1 MGQTRTPVTNT
12 SEERIVKPQR
22 GASVEEPARSTPVY
36 GSCDVL
42 VVGGGP
48 AGTAAAVAAGRLGAD
63 TVLVERYN
71 HLGGLSTGG
80 LVSWIDRMN
89 DWDGNL
95 LVAGIGAQL
104 IDRCGPDA
112 TLGPAPEIWGSKNPV
127 EAAYW
132 RVRTAALRDTVHWS
146 PTVDPEVLKLVT
158 NDIVRESNVHTLLHC
173 WVVAAIMRDNRVEG
187 VIFESKQGRFALT
200 APVVIDCTG
209 DGDVFALAG
218 AGFDDDFDGESAHA
232 RLTTSFRFGNVDMRR
247 YLDFRMLRQSEFT
260 ETMQRASRE
269 GISLLA
275 HPTPYDSV
283 ALFLTPKMSG
293 YSPLNVADLT
303 EVEFIS
309 RDVARKGLTFF
320 RENVPGFE
328 RAWILDTASQVG
340 TRHAR
345 RLVGA
350 ERITIEHWRND
361 GGYLDSIG
369 LCPGMT
375 PSYPTLQIPY
385 RSLLPASTNGLLAA
399 GRNLSADTASHA
411 ALARSPSAGRWVKRP
426 AWRAARPGRRRR
438 RPRHRHRR
446 AAGTTRE
453 TGRHRRATEHRANT
467 SDHAPEPDSNS
478 RSTGKPSTRRVRSTD
493 RRSDRTEPKYYS
505 SMTTPPEPRRRGE
518 AHPGRFRRSANATA
532 IISLVLLRAQADR
545 WSSQSLLSSQ
555 PWFL

>member
-1 MGQTRTPVTNT
+1 
-12 SEERIVKPQR
+12 VKPHR
-22 GASVEEPARSTPVY
+22 DGSVEEPARSTPVY
-36 GSCDVL
+36 GTCDVL
-42 VVGGGP
+42 VIGGGP
-48 AGTAAAVAAGRLGAD
+48 AGTAAAVAAGRLGAE

-80 LVSWIDRMN
+80 LVSWIDRMT
-89 DWDGNL
+89 DWAGNL
-95 LVAGIGAQL
+95 VVAGVGAEL

-112 TLGPAPEIWGSKNPV
+112 CLGPLPEIWGSKNPV

-146 PTVDPEVLKLVT
+146 PTLDPEVLKLVT
-158 NDIVRESNVHTLLHC
+158 NDIVRESRVHTLMHS
-173 WVVAAIMRDNRVEG
+173 WVVAAIVRDHTVEG

-247 YLDFRMLRQSEFT
+247 YLDFRMLRQDEFSEV
-260 ETMQRASRE
+260 MQRATRE

-283 ALFLTPKMSG
+283 ALFLTPKMAG
-293 YSPLNVADLT
+293 YSALNVADLT
-303 EVEFIS
+303 EVEFVS
-309 RDVARKGLTFF
+309 RDVARKGLMFF

-350 ERITIEHWRND
+350 ERITIDHWRND
-361 GGYLDSIG
+361 GGCDDSIG

-375 PSYPTLQIPY
+375 PTFPTLQIPY
-385 RSLLPASTNGLLAA
+385 GSLVPADTNGLLAA
-399 GRNLSADTASHA
+399 GRNLSADTKSHA
-411 ALARSPSAGRWVKRP
+411 ALREIPECWAMGE
-426 AWRAARPGRRRR
+426 
-438 RPRHRHRR
+438 
-446 AAGTTRE
+446 AAGVAAVLAVDSGAEVRDIDIGALQSRLVTHGAIVDRPTQNGQDG
-453 TGRHRRATEHRANT
+453 GRHGPDVGLEESIHWQAVDEARAF
-467 SDHAPEPDSNS
+467 D
-478 RSTGKPSTRRVRSTD
+478 
-493 RRSDRTEPKYYS
+493 
-505 SMTTPPEPRRRGE
+505 
-518 AHPGRFRRSANATA
+518 
-532 IISLVLLRAQADR
+532 
-545 WSSQSLLSSQ
+545 
-555 PWFL
+555 

>member
-1 MGQTRTPVTNT
+1 MKHQ
-12 SEERIVKPQR
+12 Q

-42 VVGGGP
+42 VIGGGP

-80 LVSWIDRMN
+80 LVSWIDRMT

-95 LVAGIGAQL
+95 LVAGVGAEL

-112 TLGPAPEIWGSKNPV
+112 TLGPMPEIWGSKNAV

-132 RVRTAALRDTVHWS
+132 RVRTAALRDTVQWS
-146 PTVDPEVLKLVT
+146 PTLDPEVLKLVT
-158 NDIVRESNVHTLLHC
+158 NDVVRESNVHTLMHC
-173 WVVAAIMRDNRVEG
+173 WVVAAITRDNNVEG

-209 DGDVFALAG
+209 DGDVFAMAG

-247 YLDFRMLRQSEFT
+247 YLDFRMLCQSEFS
-260 ETMQRASRE
+260 EIMLRASSE

-293 YSPLNVADLT
+293 YSALNVADLT
-303 EVEFIS
+303 EVEFVS
-309 RDVARKGLTFF
+309 RDVARKGLVFF

-350 ERITIEHWRND
+350 ERSTIDHWRND

-369 LCPGMT
+369 LCPGLT
-375 PSYPTLQIPY
+375 PTFPTLQIPY
-385 RSLLPASTNGLLAA
+385 RSLLPANTNGLLAA
-399 GRNLSADTASHA
+399 GRNLSADTKSHA
-411 ALARSPSAGRWVKRP
+411 ALREIPECWVM
-426 AWRAARPGRRRR
+426 GE
-438 RPRHRHRR
+438 
-446 AAGTTRE
+446 AAGVAATLAVDNEVDVRDIDI
-453 TGRHRRATEHRANT
+453 RALQAQLVKQGGIVDRPTQPSQHDRSHGPDLGLDESIHWQAVDEARAF
-467 SDHAPEPDSNS
+467 D
-478 RSTGKPSTRRVRSTD
+478 
-493 RRSDRTEPKYYS
+493 
-505 SMTTPPEPRRRGE
+505 
-518 AHPGRFRRSANATA
+518 
-532 IISLVLLRAQADR
+532 
-545 WSSQSLLSSQ
+545 
-555 PWFL
+555 

>member
-1 MGQTRTPVTNT
+1 M
-12 SEERIVKPQR
+12 KPQR
-22 GASVEEPARSTPVY
+22 DVFVEEPARSTAVY

-42 VVGGGP
+42 VIGGGP

-80 LVSWIDRMN
+80 LVSWIDRMT

-95 LVAGIGAQL
+95 IVAGVGEEL

-112 TLGPAPEIWGSKNPV
+112 TLGPSPEIWGSKNPV

-132 RVRTAALRDTVHWS
+132 RVRTSALRDTVHWS
-146 PTVDPEVLKLVT
+146 PTVDPEVLKLVS

-173 WVVAAIMRDNRVEG
+173 WVVATIMLGDRVQG

-200 APVVIDCTG
+200 ASVVIDCTG
-209 DGDVFALAG
+209 DGDVFAQAG
-218 AGFDDDFDGESAHA
+218 AAFDDDFDGESAHA

-247 YLDFRMLRQSEFT
+247 YLDFWMLRQDEFK
-260 ETMQRASRE
+260 ETMQRASSE

-283 ALFLTPKMSG
+283 ALFLTPKMAG
-293 YSPLNVADLT
+293 YSALNVADLT
-303 EVEFIS
+303 EVEFVS
-309 RDVARKGLTFF
+309 RDMARRGLAFF
-320 RENVPGFE
+320 RENVPGFA

-375 PSYPTLQIPY
+375 PSFPTLQIPF
-385 RSLLPASTNGLLAA
+385 RSLVPVKVNGLLAA
-399 GRNLSADTASHA
+399 GRNLSADTKSHA
-411 ALARSPSAGRWVKRP
+411 ALREIPECWAMGE
-426 AWRAARPGRRRR
+426 
-438 RPRHRHRR
+438 
-446 AAGTTRE
+446 AAGVAATLAVTNSVDVRDVNVSALQAQLVKQGSIVE
-453 TGRHRRATEHRANT
+453 RPIQHGQPDEARRDAGVEESIHWKAVDEARAY
-467 SDHAPEPDSNS
+467 D
-478 RSTGKPSTRRVRSTD
+478 
-493 RRSDRTEPKYYS
+493 
-505 SMTTPPEPRRRGE
+505 
-518 AHPGRFRRSANATA
+518 
-532 IISLVLLRAQADR
+532 
-545 WSSQSLLSSQ
+545 
-555 PWFL
+555 

>member
-1 MGQTRTPVTNT
+1 MN
-12 SEERIVKPQR
+12 PQPR
-22 GASVEEPARSTPVY
+22 GSVEEPARSTPVY
-36 GSCDVL
+36 ERCDVL

-80 LVSWIDRMN
+80 LVSWIDRMT

-95 LVAGIGAQL
+95 IVAGIGAEL

-112 TLGPAPEIWGSKNPV
+112 CLGPSPEIWGSTNAV

-132 RVRTAALRDTVHWS
+132 RVRTSALRDTVHWS
-146 PTVDPEVLKLVT
+146 PTLDPEVLKLVT

-173 WVVAAIMRDNRVEG
+173 WVVATIVRDKAVEG

-218 AGFDDDFDGESAHA
+218 AAFDDDFDGESAHA

-247 YLDFRMLRQSEFT
+247 YLDFRMLRQSEFS
-260 ETMQRASRE
+260 EIMGRASQA
-269 GISLLA
+269 GITLLA

-283 ALFLTPKMSG
+283 ALFLTPKMAG
-293 YSPLNVADLT
+293 YSALNVADLT
-303 EVEFIS
+303 EVEFVS
-309 RDVARKGLTFF
+309 RDMARKGLTFF

-345 RLVGA
+345 RLVGE
-350 ERITIEHWRND
+350 ERITIDHWRND
-361 GGYLDSIG
+361 GSCLDSIG

-375 PSYPTLQIPY
+375 PSFPTLQIPY
-385 RSLLPASTNGLLAA
+385 RSLVPADTNGLLAA
-399 GRNLSADTASHA
+399 GRNLSADTKSHA
-411 ALARSPSAGRWVKRP
+411 ALREIPECWAMGEAAGVAAVLAVDSGAELRDVDIDALQTQLVKQGALVDRP
-426 AWRAARPGRRRR
+426 AEKVDHDGRDGPDVGLEESIHWQAVNEARAF
-438 RPRHRHRR
+438 
-446 AAGTTRE
+446 E
-453 TGRHRRATEHRANT
+453 
-467 SDHAPEPDSNS
+467 
-478 RSTGKPSTRRVRSTD
+478 
-493 RRSDRTEPKYYS
+493 
-505 SMTTPPEPRRRGE
+505 
-518 AHPGRFRRSANATA
+518 
-532 IISLVLLRAQADR
+532 
-545 WSSQSLLSSQ
+545 
-555 PWFL
+555 